1 MTFGKRRNLKDI
13 ENTLTSSLWL
23 GHILERR
30 DEADATEL
38 PKLVFPR
45 AFMCACVPACVRLC
59 ARLCACVPACGCVC
73 VRAAVRA
80 ALCACV
86 RACVPLTF
94 LLRGGECVSRQ
105 PSRPVSRPGWSWRE
119 SLSNTSRHVFPVTLF
134 VAAFFSY
141 RSSRDLCWLQAYWLE
156 PGGFV

>member
-59 ARLCACVPACGCVC
+59 ARLCACVPACGCARGFV
-73 VRAAVRA
+73 
-80 ALCACV
+80 CV
-86 RACVPLTF
+86 RACVRATNVPSQGRRVRFSTAEPAGLKARMVLAGVTF
-94 LLRGGECVSRQ
+94 
-105 PSRPVSRPGWSWRE
+105 
-119 SLSNTSRHVFPVTLF
+119 
-134 VAAFFSY
+134 
-141 RSSRDLCWLQAYWLE
+141 
-156 PGGFV
+156 